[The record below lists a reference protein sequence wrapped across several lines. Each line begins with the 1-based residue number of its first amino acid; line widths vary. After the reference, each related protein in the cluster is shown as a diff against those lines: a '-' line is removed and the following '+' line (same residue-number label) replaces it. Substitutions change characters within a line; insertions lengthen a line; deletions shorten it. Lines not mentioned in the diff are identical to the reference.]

1 MSVEIFDVSDDDR
14 CGAGEITIGVSSERF
29 FNCCWEK
36 AITEL
41 DIHTLGNGVW
51 LNHSDKEMILEDF
64 CKIRTWAENNLSTP
78 EAEYM
83 TAHIDRTIE
92 LLSEWDSCI
101 PQLWMG

>member
-41 DIHTLGNGVW
+41 DIHTLGNGV
-51 LNHSDKEMILEDF
+51 
-64 CKIRTWAENNLSTP
+64 
-78 EAEYM
+78 
-83 TAHIDRTIE
+83 
-92 LLSEWDSCI
+92 
-101 PQLWMG
+101 